1 MLDQITGAALIV
13 ASIAWLLLA
22 LVAFVMCER
31 RARQIQAAKRR
42 HPSARTCPD
51 FTSPAAVKYHTDR
64 SAGRD

>member
-13 ASIAWLLLA
+13 ASIVWLLLA
-22 LVAFVMCER
+22 LVAFVLCER

-42 HPSARTCPD
+42 HPSARTVD